1 MDIKSHLLN
10 DEAML
15 HFVARGFCVVKTDV
29 APRVHAQI
37 LTDAERAMA
46 RGNPGNDIL
55 HVAPGLDEVFADPA
69 IVGALSSIL
78 GDSYAMHCH
87 RHCHLNRAGAEGRR
101 FHQDGSPRRFQ
112 GWSRPWRRQHRPRT
126 VMAIYYPHETPL
138 AMGPTGV
145 IPGTQYYGAQPDNA
159 SEYEFRFAVAEPGDV
174 LLVHF
179 DLWHRVSDNVS
190 DRDRYMMKFLF
201 ERAEEPT
208 APSWA
213 FAPDFEVLG
222 HRLKP
227 AHPSDVLLQ
236 HPLAWDFMW
245 RWLRGESPA
254 EWGDDAPV
262 SVDDAIRELNSADPG
277 VVLDATYALGRLGN
291 RAVPALMDVLLGP
304 DGDLRE
310 RVPAAL
316 SATGGHAVDALV
328 DALAHS
334 DDWVR
339 ATAADT
345 LGDIGLPA
353 LGALPAIRR
362 ALVDSCDW
370 VRHNAA
376 RALAIWGKAA
386 TGAREDLLT
395 ALQDAEPFVGF
406 NALTALAHMDCID
419 AKVLPLLEAMQDHA
433 HGRLRYQVHEVL
445 RRVA

>member
-1 MDIKSHLLN
+1 MDIKSHLLD

-15 HFVARGFCVVKTDV
+15 HFIVRGFCVVETNV
-29 APRVHAQI
+29 APRIHAQI

-55 HVAPGLDEVFADPA
+55 HAAPGLNEVFEAPA
-69 IVGALSSIL
+69 MVGALLSIL
-78 GDSYAMHCH
+78 GDSYQMHCH
-87 RHCHLNRAGAEGRR
+87 RHCHLNRTGSEGRR

-126 VMAIYYPHETPL
+126 VMAIYYPHETPM

-145 IPGTQYYGAQPDNA
+145 IPGTQCYGAQPKNA
-159 SEYEFRFAVAEPGDV
+159 FDREFRFAVVKPGDV

-179 DLWHRVSDNVS
+179 DMWHRVSDNVS

-201 ERAEEPT
+201 SRTEEPT

-213 FAPDFEVLG
+213 SRVAPDFDALTD
-222 HRLKP
+222 RLKSD
-227 AHPSDVLLQ
+227 HPSEQ
-236 HPLAWDFMW
+236 HPLAWEFMW
-245 RWLRGESPA
+245 RWLRGESPP
-254 EWGDDAPV
+254 EWGEGAPV
-262 SVDDAIRELNSADPG
+262 SVEDEIRELNGADPG
-277 VVLDATYALGRLGN
+277 AVLDATYALGRLGK
-291 RAVPALMDVLLGP
+291 RAVPALMDVLLGR

-328 DALAHS
+328 DALARS

-362 ALVDSCDW
+362 ALLDECDW

-386 TGAREDLLT
+386 AVARDDLLS
-395 ALQDAEPFVGF
+395 ALKDAEPFVGF
-406 NALTALAHMDCID
+406 NALTALTHMEGID
-419 AKVLPLLEAMQDHA
+419 AQVLPLLEAMRDHA